1 VLTRGGLVLLF
12 GFVFVGCKPG
22 VGSRCDKGES
32 RCLDATSALVCQ
44 DGRYIETPC
53 RGKAGCRLDV
63 DRTACDVHGDRPGD
77 ACSTDEEGAAVCVDE
92 KSMLACRKG
101 KYTTVACRGA
111 HGCSEEGHHAECD
124 ATIAESG
131 EPCAAEGKKAC
142 SADGKRVLQCAQG
155 QMETRYQCRGER
167 ACSVAQGKIDCDVS
181 IARNGDACDTQF
193 EGTYACTEDAL
204 SIVRCV
210 NGRFEPDETCKH
222 GMRCFAEPG
231 TTRCAKP
238 EKS

>member
-1 VLTRGGLVLLF
+1 MLTRGWSLFLL
-12 GFVFVGCKPG
+12 GFVLAGCKPG
-22 VGSRCDKGES
+22 VGSRCDKGEA
-32 RCLDATSALVCQ
+32 RCVDATRALVCQ

-53 RGKAGCRLDV
+53 RGKVGCRLEV

-77 ACSTDEEGAAVCVDE
+77 ACSTDEEGAGVCIDE
-92 KSMLACRKG
+92 KSLLACRKG
-101 KYTTVACRGA
+101 KYVSVACRGA
-111 HGCSEEGHHAECD
+111 HGCAEQGQHAECD
-124 ATIAESG
+124 ATVAESA

-167 ACSVAQGKIDCDVS
+167 ACVVTQGKIDCDVS
-181 IARNGDACDTQF
+181 IARNGDACDMQF

-204 SIVRCV
+204 AIVRCV